1 MPPIV
6 VGSTNINA
14 INAEIEKIDGRL
26 NSIYDEIQFANDQL
40 NGTAAVYLYS
50 EAELSS
56 KPYLEVEQKVLFP
69 PTLGIIGKDRGF
81 KNIILN
87 TLQPIITPYEDERR
101 ALDGKYPAWNS
112 TSTQIVILRNDNNGV
127 SGNVTITDTITNP
140 NFLIAGMQDG
150 AVSRQARGAMK
161 PTNGIDII
169 SHEIITISD
178 GTHAATIFEFYR
190 ATESVLPGR
199 IGVLIVDS
207 DSPSIIAGKLLALI
221 NGAPSLDVTANV
233 TLFDLFDEN
242 MMQTSGVARLKPLF
256 DPSLDFLNLTNPG
269 EMFGGTASDA
279 SNEVS
284 LLGTELAKIAY
295 LITGYCQTQIGPPPP
310 HIPSLCQIARND
322 LVTCLRT
329 RYNPSTLLGVLST
342 EKTALLANPDT
353 SSFPHDP
360 LAPVQAEMVRIE
372 AFLNYLSSGIP
383 LADPLDPVI
392 LAGYATGATARTN
405 FINTFRIPEMDAN
418 LQGVSGYY
426 TSRYNL
432 ASFRLKGSG
441 TAQEVLF
448 WRSQIYNL
456 GVEKTDLM
464 TQRIFLES
472 LLP

>member
-26 NSIYDEIQFANDQL
+26 NSIYDDVQFANDQL
-40 NGTAAVYLYS
+40 NGTVAVYLYS

-56 KPYLEVEQKVLFP
+56 KPYLEAEQKVLFP
-69 PTLGIIGKDRGF
+69 STLGVIGKDRGF
-81 KNIILN
+81 KNIIIN

-127 SGNVTITDTITNP
+127 SGNVVITDTITNP

-150 AVSRQARGAMK
+150 TVSRQARGAMK
-161 PTNGIDII
+161 PTSGIDIV

-178 GTHAATIFEFYR
+178 GTHTATVFEFYR
-190 ATESVLPGR
+190 VTESVSAGH
-199 IGVLIVDS
+199 IGVLIADN
-207 DSPSIIAGKLLALI
+207 DSPATISGNFSALI
-221 NGAPSLDVTANV
+221 NGSPNLDVTANV

-242 MMQTSGVARLKPLF
+242 MMQTSGVARLQPLF
-256 DPSLDFLNLTNPG
+256 DPSVDFINLTNPG
-269 EMFGGTASDA
+269 EMFGGTAYDA

-284 LLGTELAKIAY
+284 LLGTELTKIAY
-295 LITGYCQTQIGPPPP
+295 LSTGYCLTKIGPPHN
-310 HIPSLCQIARND
+310 HIPPLCQIAHTD

-329 RYNPSTLLGVLST
+329 RYNPSTLLGLLST
-342 EKTALLANPDT
+342 EKTALLVNPDT

-360 LAPVQAEMVRIE
+360 LAPVQAEMVRIA
-372 AFLNYLSSGIP
+372 AFLNYLAGIP

-392 LAGYATGATARTN
+392 LAGYAAGATARAN

-418 LQGVSGYY
+418 LQGIVGYY